1 MSLDRMSLKLF
12 YETLENPEY
21 FLYTLSVARNW
32 LRASVCGQ
40 GVTSRA
46 TDQSGVEN
54 VDVSATGIGSN
65 D

>member
-1 MSLDRMSLKLF
+1 MSLDRVSLRYF

-32 LRASVCGQ
+32 LRASLRGQ
-40 GVTSRA
+40 GVNSGAR
-46 TDQSGVEN
+46 DQSGVEN
-54 VDVSATGIGSN
+54 VDVSVTGIGSN